1 MNDHLTKHRAAM
13 AQQAWPVVERFIQ
26 EHPQYTIDPDQ
37 AGSASTTNYVIFGHR
52 TEPWGEQRVVFKYF
66 CQDERKQR
74 ELFALRHFAATGVV
88 PQLLAEYGQRLIVVS
103 WIPGSWISAPTDAA
117 FDANARAQAGHSL
130 GGAAAKLVSVPL
142 SAAVAQEFERRFYD
156 GEVLTAYLQ
165 GILQASWAI
174 QRQVACYHDPIF
186 ANSLASIEA
195 NLPIILA
202 QPRLLYDQ
210 DALNVH
216 FLDNRCSGFFDLEM
230 CRVGTAAMQIGSLWR
245 IIATYNVWDAFGQGF
260 ADVTRR
266 GLGPQDLAASRA
278 FAHFLVWRSISDYG
292 DWHGEPLS
300 DAEMAAVIEKSAD
313 HRQEIE
319 LYNRV

>member
-1 MNDHLTKHRAAM
+1 MNDHLTRHRAAM

-26 EHPQYTIDPDQ
+26 AHPQYTVDPDQ
-37 AGSASTTNYVIFGHR
+37 AGSTSTTNYVIFGHR

-66 CQDERKQR
+66 CQDERKER
-74 ELFALRHFAATGVV
+74 ELFALRHFANTGVV
-88 PQLLAEYGQRLIVVS
+88 PQLLAESGQRLIVVS
-103 WIPGSWISAPTDAA
+103 WIPGSWIPAPTDAA

-130 GGAAAKLVSVPL
+130 GEATAKLVSVPL
-142 SAAVAQEFERRFYD
+142 SAAAAQEFERRFYD
-156 GEVLTAYLQ
+156 GEGLTAYLQ

-174 QRQVACYHDPIF
+174 HRQVACYRDPIF
-186 ANSLASIEA
+186 ADSLANIEA

-260 ADVTRR
+260 ADVTGRE
-266 GLGPQDLAASRA
+266 LGPQDLAASRA

-300 DAEMAAVIEKSAD
+300 DAEMAAVIESSAG

-319 LYNRV
+319 LYNSV